1 MPDNL
6 SSLTL
11 SCIGAGRLGKTLCHL
26 FAQHLH
32 IGHIINC
39 SEDSARLAVK
49 FIGAGQARRVPVDS
63 ADIWLIAT
71 PDNEIKAASA
81 VLRTA
86 SVLRESDT
94 VFHCSGALNAAEL
107 DISDCHTASVHP
119 IHSFADPQQSI
130 SQFAGTPCGMEG
142 NRSALDRLQLL
153 FERVAAK
160 PFVIDSQQKALY
172 HAATVMTCNYLV
184 GLLELGQ
191 KMLTAAGVSP
201 QQGVNPLEPLIR
213 QTLDNYFNTDAISA
227 LTGPISRGDT
237 ATVASHIQALQ
248 QQPNNWQ
255 QVYRALGN
263 TTRAIAAKQG
273 QASAE
278 NLSAIDRLL
287 NSGTDHHD

>member
-142 NRSALDRLQLL
+142 NRSALDRLQPL

-184 GLLELGQ
+184 SLLELGQ

-201 QQGVNPLEPLIR
+201 QQGANPLEPLIR
-213 QTLDNYFNTDAISA
+213 QTLDNYFNTDATSA

-273 QASAE
+273 LASPE

>member
-184 GLLELGQ
+184 SLLELGQ

-213 QTLDNYFNTDAISA
+213 QTLDNYFNTDATSA

>member
-184 GLLELGQ
+184 SLLELAQ

>member
-142 NRSALDRLQLL
+142 NRSALDRLQPL

-184 GLLELGQ
+184 SLLELGQ

-201 QQGVNPLEPLIR
+201 QQGANPLEPLIR
-213 QTLDNYFNTDAISA
+213 QTLDNYFNTDATSA

-248 QQPNNWQ
+248 QQPDNWQ

-263 TTRAIAAKQG
+263 TTRAIAAEQG
-273 QASAE
+273 LASPE

>member
-142 NRSALDRLQLL
+142 NRSALDRLQPL

-184 GLLELGQ
+184 SLLELGQ

-213 QTLDNYFNTDAISA
+213 QTLDNYFNTDATSA

>member
-142 NRSALDRLQLL
+142 NRSALDRLQPL

-184 GLLELGQ
+184 SLLELGQ

-263 TTRAIAAKQG
+263 TTRVIAAKQG
-273 QASAE
+273 QTSAE

>member
-184 GLLELGQ
+184 SLLELGQ
-191 KMLTAAGVSP
+191 QMLTAAGVSP
-201 QQGVNPLEPLIR
+201 QKGANPLEPLIR
-213 QTLDNYFNTDAISA
+213 QTLDNYFNTDATSA

-248 QQPNNWQ
+248 HQPNNWQ

>member
-1 MPDNL
+1 
-6 SSLTL
+6 
-11 SCIGAGRLGKTLCHL
+11 
-26 FAQHLH
+26 
-32 IGHIINC
+32 
-39 SEDSARLAVK
+39 
-49 FIGAGQARRVPVDS
+49 VPVDS

-142 NRSALDRLQLL
+142 NRSALERLQPL

-184 GLLELGQ
+184 SLLELGQ
-191 KMLTAAGVSP
+191 QMLTAAGVSP
-201 QQGVNPLEPLIR
+201 QQGANPLEPLIR
-213 QTLDNYFNTDAISA
+213 QTLDNYFNTDATSA

-248 QQPNNWQ
+248 HQPNNWQ

-273 QASAE
+273 QASAD

>member
-142 NRSALDRLQLL
+142 NRSALDRLQPL

-160 PFVIDSQQKALY
+160 PFVIDSEQKALY

-184 GLLELGQ
+184 SLLELGQ

>member
-142 NRSALDRLQLL
+142 NRSALDRLQPL

-184 GLLELGQ
+184 SLLELGQ

-263 TTRAIAAKQG
+263 TTRVIAAKAG
-273 QASAE
+273 PEQAQKTLAQ
-278 NLSAIDRLL
+278 L
-287 NSGTDHHD
+287 TDF

>member
-142 NRSALDRLQLL
+142 NRSALDRLQPL

-184 GLLELGQ
+184 SLLELGQ
-191 KMLTAAGVSP
+191 KMLTAAGVRP

>member
-142 NRSALDRLQLL
+142 NRSA
-153 FERVAAK
+153 
-160 PFVIDSQQKALY
+160 
-172 HAATVMTCNYLV
+172 
-184 GLLELGQ
+184 
-191 KMLTAAGVSP
+191 
-201 QQGVNPLEPLIR
+201 
-213 QTLDNYFNTDAISA
+213 
-227 LTGPISRGDT
+227 
-237 ATVASHIQALQ
+237 
-248 QQPNNWQ
+248 
-255 QVYRALGN
+255 
-263 TTRAIAAKQG
+263 
-273 QASAE
+273 
-278 NLSAIDRLL
+278 
-287 NSGTDHHD
+287 

>member
-81 VLRTA
+81 ALRTA
-86 SVLRESDT
+86 GVLRESDT

-107 DISDCHTASVHP
+107 AISDCHTASVHP

-142 NRSALDRLQLL
+142 NRSALDRLQPL

-184 GLLELGQ
+184 SLLELGQ

-273 QASAE
+273 LASPE

>member
-142 NRSALDRLQLL
+142 NRSALDRLQPL

-184 GLLELGQ
+184 SLLELGQ

-263 TTRAIAAKQG
+263 TTRVIAAKQG

>member
-142 NRSALDRLQLL
+142 NRSALDRLQPL

-184 GLLELGQ
+184 SLLELGQ

-201 QQGVNPLEPLIR
+201 QQGANPLEPLIR
-213 QTLDNYFNTDAISA
+213 QTLDNYFNTDATSA

>member
-142 NRSALDRLQLL
+142 NRSALDRLQPL

-184 GLLELGQ
+184 SLLELGQ

-248 QQPNNWQ
+248 RQPNNWQ

>member
-142 NRSALDRLQLL
+142 NRSALDRLQPL

-184 GLLELGQ
+184 SLLELGQ

>member
-11 SCIGAGRLGKTLCHL
+11 SCIGAGRLGKTLCHI

-142 NRSALDRLQLL
+142 NRSALDRLQPL

-184 GLLELGQ
+184 SLLELGQ

>member
-39 SEDSARLAVK
+39 SEDSARLAIK
-49 FIGAGQARRVPVDS
+49 FIGAGQARRVPVES

-119 IHSFADPQQSI
+119 VHSFADPQQSI

-142 NRSALDRLQLL
+142 NRSALDRLQPL

-184 GLLELGQ
+184 SLLELGQ

-201 QQGVNPLEPLIR
+201 QQSANPLEPLIR
-213 QTLDNYFNTDAISA
+213 QTLDNYFNTDATSA

>member
-184 GLLELGQ
+184 SLLELGQ

-263 TTRAIAAKQG
+263 TTRVIAAKQG
-273 QASAE
+273 QTSAE

>member
-26 FAQHLH
+26 FAQNLH

-39 SEDSARLAVK
+39 SKDSAQLAVD
-49 FIGAGQARRVPVDS
+49 FIGAGEARSTPVEC

-81 VLRTA
+81 VLRNA
-86 SVLRESDT
+86 GVLRESDT
-94 VFHCSGALNAAEL
+94 VFHCSGALNATVL
-107 DISDCHTASVHP
+107 DLHDCHTASVHP

-130 SQFAGTPCGMEG
+130 SQFAGTPCGIEG
-142 NRSALDRLQLL
+142 SRRALERLQPL
-153 FERVAAK
+153 FEQVAAK
-160 PFVIDSQQKALY
+160 PFVIDSQHKALY

-184 GLLELGQ
+184 SLLELSQ
-191 KMLTAAGVSP
+191 KMLTTAGVSP
-201 QQGVNPLEPLIR
+201 QNGANPLEPLIR
-213 QTLDNYFNTDAISA
+213 QTLDNYFNTDAVSA
-227 LTGPISRGDT
+227 LTGPIARGDT
-237 ATVASHIQALQ
+237 ATVVSHIQALQ
-248 QQPNNWQ
+248 QQPSNWQ

-263 TTRAIAAKQG
+263 TTREIAAKQG
-273 QASAE
+273 QASTE

>member
-142 NRSALDRLQLL
+142 NRSALDRLQPL

-184 GLLELGQ
+184 SLLELGQ
-191 KMLTAAGVSP
+191 KMLTAAGVST

>member
-49 FIGAGQARRVPVDS
+49 FIGAGQARRVPDDS

-184 GLLELGQ
+184 SLLELGQ

>member
-142 NRSALDRLQLL
+142 NRRALERLQPL
-153 FERVAAK
+153 FEQVAAK
-160 PFVIDSQQKALY
+160 PFVIDSQHKALY

-184 GLLELGQ
+184 SLLELGQ

>member
-39 SEDSARLAVK
+39 SEDSARLAIK
-49 FIGAGQARRVPVDS
+49 FIGAGQARRVPVES

-142 NRSALDRLQLL
+142 NRSALDRLQPL

-184 GLLELGQ
+184 SLLELGQ

>member
-49 FIGAGQARRVPVDS
+49 FIGAGQARRVPVHS

-81 VLRTA
+81 ALRTA
-86 SVLRESDT
+86 GVLRESDT

-142 NRSALDRLQLL
+142 NRSALDRLQPL

-184 GLLELGQ
+184 SLLELGQ
-191 KMLTAAGVSP
+191 EMLTAAGVSP
-201 QQGVNPLEPLIR
+201 QQSVNPLEPLIR

>member
-1 MPDNL
+1 
-6 SSLTL
+6 
-11 SCIGAGRLGKTLCHL
+11 
-26 FAQHLH
+26 
-32 IGHIINC
+32 
-39 SEDSARLAVK
+39 
-49 FIGAGQARRVPVDS
+49 VPVDS

-184 GLLELGQ
+184 SLLELGQ

>member
-184 GLLELGQ
+184 SLLELGQ

-201 QQGVNPLEPLIR
+201 QQSANPLEPLIR
-213 QTLDNYFNTDAISA
+213 QTLDNYFNTDATSA

-237 ATVASHIQALQ
+237 ATVAAHIQALQ

>member
-142 NRSALDRLQLL
+142 NRSALDRLQPL

-184 GLLELGQ
+184 SLLELGQ

-201 QQGVNPLEPLIR
+201 QQSANPLEPLIR
-213 QTLDNYFNTDAISA
+213 QTLDNYFNTDATSA